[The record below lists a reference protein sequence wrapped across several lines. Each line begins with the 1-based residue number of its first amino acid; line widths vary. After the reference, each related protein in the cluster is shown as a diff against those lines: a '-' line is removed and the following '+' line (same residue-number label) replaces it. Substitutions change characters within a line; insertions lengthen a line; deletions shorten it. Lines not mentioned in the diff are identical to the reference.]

1 MGQGTA
7 ATGRHCCCQACT
19 HPELLTHLL
28 DKGMCQSIQGAL
40 CCCSAS
46 LQERMGSLL
55 CHVVALY
62 KMVWCYDA
70 VLPCRT
76 VRLADVFT
84 PARVGGALPAT
95 DKAPAPVLGLDIL
108 DIMSLAAQCAYKK
121 INTIVRKQWRKRYS
135 RLDMHRALSC
145 QRPCYSPVTSRSAT
159 ADAFTPLPATTTL
172 MYIQTRRAD
181 TPRGCCCLSE
191 DKKTYA
197 QPTIYNT
204 HWFMP

>member
-1 MGQGTA
+1 MIRACVRASKGLSA
-7 ATGRHCCCQACT
+7 AA
-19 HPELLTHLL
+19 LLPCR
-28 DKGMCQSIQGAL
+28 KEWGPYCV
-40 CCCSAS
+40 
-46 LQERMGSLL
+46 
-55 CHVVALY
+55 VVALY
-62 KMVWCYDA
+62 KMVWCYNA

-121 INTIVRKQWRKRYS
+121 TNTIVRKQWRKRYS

-159 ADAFTPLPATTTL
+159 ADAFTPLPATNVHPNTACRHTTRL
-172 MYIQTRRAD
+172 LL
-181 TPRGCCCLSE
+181 PV
-191 DKKTYA
+191 
-197 QPTIYNT
+197 
-204 HWFMP
+204 

>member
-1 MGQGTA
+1 
-7 ATGRHCCCQACT
+7 
-19 HPELLTHLL
+19 
-28 DKGMCQSIQGAL
+28 MCQSIQGAL

-108 DIMSLAAQCAYKK
+108 DIMSLAAQYAYKK

-135 RLDMHRALSC
+135 RLDMHRGTVLPTAML
-145 QRPCYSPVTSRSAT
+145 QPCHFQKCNCRRVHSLNGHHNLNVHPNTACRHTTRLLLPV
-159 ADAFTPLPATTTL
+159 
-172 MYIQTRRAD
+172 
-181 TPRGCCCLSE
+181 
-191 DKKTYA
+191 
-197 QPTIYNT
+197 
-204 HWFMP
+204 